1 MLRKAKSGLHTV
13 IIFLYGKS
21 SSSADRQNNRV
32 DDAAP
37 FKTSETAIYLNK
49 LENCSYARKYKC
61 FVTEQHSRWHFTH
74 TKKKIEHG
82 ISKYKLPKYTYK

>member
-32 DDAAP
+32 NDAAP
-37 FKTSETAIYLNK
+37 SKTSETAIYLNK
-49 LENCSYARKYKC
+49 LENCSHGRK
-61 FVTEQHSRWHFTH
+61 
-74 TKKKIEHG
+74 
-82 ISKYKLPKYTYK
+82 